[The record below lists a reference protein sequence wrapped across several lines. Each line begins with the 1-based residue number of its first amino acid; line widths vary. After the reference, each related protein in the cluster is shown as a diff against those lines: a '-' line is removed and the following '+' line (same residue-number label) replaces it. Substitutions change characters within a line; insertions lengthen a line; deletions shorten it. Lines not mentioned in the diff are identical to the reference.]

1 MTALFGKQETT
12 MNTTKKTLSA
22 LALAA
27 ATLSAALVTSSIASA
42 NSGNVHGLQ
51 PVQIAN
57 PGGNVHGP
65 NLGGNV
71 HGVIGAP
78 PANVKVSGLN
88 GIRGLTPGVQSVLGG
103 NLHVQPGPAGAPEAP
118 QQPGQV
124 ISCHPGTGCTL
135 TPPRPP
141 VDRDRDHDYDR
152 DRNHDYDYDHDRDY
166 DHDHDHDHWHW
177 SQWYR
182 RGWDFPAVNVTG
194 YAPDSCIYA
203 YKFRTIYVPGVGL
216 ERAIVKVCEPI

>member
-12 MNTTKKTLSA
+12 MTTTKQTLSA

-27 ATLSAALVTSSIASA
+27 ATVGAVTLVTGSIASA
-42 NSGNVHGLQ
+42 NSGIVHGLQ
-51 PVQIAN
+51 PVQVAS
-57 PGGNVHGP
+57 P
-65 NLGGNV
+65 GGNV
-71 HGVIGAP
+71 HGVIGVP
-78 PANVKVSGLN
+78 PATVKVTGIN
-88 GIRGLTPGVQSVLGG
+88 GIRGLTPGQSVLGG
-103 NLHVQPGPAGAPEAP
+103 NLHAQPGPAGSPQAP

-135 TPPRPP
+135 MPPRPP
-141 VDRDRDHDYDR
+141 VDHDHDHDYDR
-152 DRNHDYDYDHDRDY
+152 DRDHDYDHDRDY
-166 DHDHDHDHWHW
+166 DHDHDHGYDHDHDHWSH
-177 SQWYR
+177 WYR
-182 RGWDFPAVNVTG
+182 RGWDFPVVNVTG